1 MTSPG
6 SSVDDVLAE
15 LASRRAGDA
24 PTHGGRILSYVYDPG
39 LAEID
44 RLAADAAAIVQPV
57 NGLDPTVFGS
67 VASCERDLI
76 TFARTAFGSDDAVG
90 SITSGGTES
99 CVLAVLAAREHSGTR
114 AGSGSIV
121 MPSTAHAAFD
131 KAAKLLGVTARRVPV
146 DPITTRVDPQAMADA
161 VTDDTFLLVA
171 SAPNYPTGALDPIEE
186 IGAVALDLGLPLHV
200 DACLG
205 GFALAWW
212 PEELPA
218 WDLRVP
224 GVTSLSA
231 DFHKYGYA
239 PKGASILLHTDRDRH
254 RSAYFAT
261 TDWPGYPIV
270 NATLLGSRSAAGL
283 ASAWAITRHL
293 GTAGFRRLVRDIASA
308 KSALIDTIRGIDGL
322 RVVGDPQGPVFAV
335 AADHDS
341 PDPVDPHRW
350 ADEVASRGF
359 TLQAQPGFTQ
369 GDGTALAPSTHLT
382 ITPITARI
390 VGELSEAL
398 VLGATAAR
406 GVSPAQAP
414 TSLAELGAAFASGT
428 VSVEDALGLDSATT
442 EAILVGAGIDP
453 HTDPAAASDALDLSA
468 VIAAIDLL
476 PRPVTAKMLTEFLAA
491 FTNP

>member
-1 MTSPG
+1 MTSPARA
-6 SSVDDVLAE
+6 VDDVLAD
-15 LASRRAGDA
+15 LRARRASDA
-24 PTHGGRILSYVYDPG
+24 PTHGGRILSYVYDSG

-44 RLAADAAAIVQPV
+44 RLAADASALVQPV

-67 VASCERDLI
+67 VASFERDLI
-76 TFARTAFGSDDAVG
+76 AFSRTAFGSTDAVG
-90 SITSGGTES
+90 SVTSGGTES

-146 DPITTRVDPQAMADA
+146 DPVTTRVDPAAMAGA
-161 VTDDTFLLVA
+161 ITDDTFLLVA
-171 SAPNYPTGALDPIEE
+171 SAPNYPTGALDPIEA
-186 IGAVALDLGLPLHV
+186 IGALALERGLPLHV

-212 PEELPA
+212 PDELPA

-239 PKGASILLHTDRDRH
+239 PKGASILLHADRDRH

-293 GTAGFRRLVRDIASA
+293 GSDGFADLVADIASA
-308 KSALIDTIRGIDGL
+308 VRVLVDTVRRIDGL
-322 RVVGDPQGPVFAV
+322 RVVGEPSGPVFAV
-335 AADHDS
+335 SADTEAAD
-341 PDPVDPHRW
+341 PIDPHRW
-350 ADEVASRGF
+350 ADEVSARGF

-369 GDGTALAPSTHLT
+369 ADGSVLPPSTHLT
-382 ITPITARI
+382 ITPVTARI
-390 VGELSEAL
+390 VDDLAAALTDAAATARGRERATAPAALVELS
-398 VLGATAAR
+398 
-406 GVSPAQAP
+406 S
-414 TSLAELGAAFASGT
+414 AFASGAVT
-428 VSVEDALGLDSATT
+428 VDDALGLDSATT
-442 EAILVGAGIDP
+442 EAVLVGAGIDP